1 MEEFKVEASDY
12 SQEIGVIRLSG
23 ALDLSTVRELETT
36 VESYFRR
43 GIYRLVIDLENTSF
57 IASSG
62 FSSLLFA
69 LDTAKDLG
77 GDIVFARATPA
88 VRELFEILGLG
99 MIAVFAH
106 NVPSGVHL
114 LQE

>member
-1 MEEFKVEASDY
+1 MEEFKVDASDY
-12 SQEIGVIRLSG
+12 SEEIGVIRLSG
-23 ALDLSTVRELETT
+23 ALDLSSVRELEAT

-43 GIYRLVIDLENTSF
+43 GIYRLVIDLEKTTF

-62 FSSLLFA
+62 FSSLLFS
-69 LDTAKDLG
+69 LDTAKELG

-88 VRELFEILGLG
+88 VREIFEILGLG
-99 MIAVFAH
+99 MIAVFSH
-106 NVPSGVHL
+106 NVPSGVLL